1 MKHDLHSDTMPLSVS
16 PTKPGSGMTS
26 TSDMTTSTSNMT
38 TSTSSMTSNSSM
50 TSTSRC
56 NSRSAA
62 EGSVASLLGIGV
74 EDARTLL
81 VEAQRRGL
89 IIEGQSSHL
98 LQVTAAEEVWLDLP
112 LKMQHE
118 IRSNRRHRQEYRAP
132 ESSSNNKTSNTTT
145 THRRDQAG
153 HQQRN
158 AGVAA
163 SAAAAATATSSERI
177 FAQVNAGNAVLELL
191 PCLIECLVAP
201 LFSG

>member
-1 MKHDLHSDTMPLSVS
+1 MKHDLHSDTMLLTVS
-16 PTKPGSGMTS
+16 PTKPGSSSMTS

-56 NSRSAA
+56 NSLSAA

-74 EDARTLL
+74 EDARALL
-81 VEAQRRGL
+81 VEAQSRGL

-98 LQVTAAEEVWLDLP
+98 LQVAAAEEVWLDLP

-118 IRSNRRHRQEYRAP
+118 IRSNRRHRHEHRAP
-132 ESSSNNKTSNTTT
+132 ESSSHKSNTTT
-145 THRRDQAG
+145 TQSRHQAG
-153 HQQRN
+153 QQRN

-163 SAAAAATATSSERI
+163 SAAAAATATSGESI
-177 FAQVNAGNAVLELL
+177 FAQVNAGNAVIEIL
-191 PCLIECLVAP
+191 PCLIECLIAP